1 MTGRYNYDPHFED
14 DGPYADD
21 LASHHAAGA
30 AEARA
35 EDEWENE
42 DEE

>member
-1 MTGRYNYDPHFED
+1 MPRYNYDGFED

-35 EDEWENE
+35 EDEWESE
-42 DEE
+42 DDE